1 MPSSQQKLIEQCKK
15 GDQRSQLVLYD
26 NYCHAMFNVAFRYLK
41 NEEEAKDVMQE
52 SFLKAFSKL
61 DSFVE
66 RMSFGAWLKRIII
79 NQCIDVM
86 KQKKLKTVSIENI
99 PLEIIDDDNWSFDTT
114 ITKEQIIDSIENI
127 PKKYSLV
134 LMLYL
139 IEGYDH
145 TEISEILNIAIKTSR
160 TQLRRGKLM
169 LREKLKTKRH
179 EARY

>member
-1 MPSSQQKLIEQCKK
+1 MPSSQQELIEQCKN
-15 GDQRSQLVLYD
+15 GDQRSQLELYD
-26 NYCHAMFNVAFRYLK
+26 NYCHAMFNIACRYLK
-41 NEEEAKDVMQE
+41 NEEEAKDIMQE

-66 RMSFGAWLKRIII
+66 KVSFGAWLKRIVI
-79 NQCIDVM
+79 NQCIDTL
-86 KQKKLKTVSIENI
+86 KKKKLETISFENI
-99 PLEIIDDDNWSFDTT
+99 PLEITDDDDWSFDIT
-114 ITKEQIIDSIENI
+114 ITKRQIIDAIENT

-145 TEISEILNIAIKTSR
+145 TEISEILNIAVKTSR

-169 LREKLKTKRH
+169 LKEKLKTKRY
-179 EARY
+179 EKRY